1 MAIEETAPRTD
12 RLSSEEEHE
21 ENSMV
26 QSDMTSIKLTKKKKE
41 YLEKAIEDKSG
52 VFNYNEDPNAYKKAR
67 K

>member
-1 MAIEETAPRTD
+1 MTIEETAPKTD
-12 RLSSEEEHE
+12 RLSSEEE
-21 ENSMV
+21 NSME

-52 VFNYNEDPNAYKKAR
+52 VFNYNDDPNAYKKAR

>member
-1 MAIEETAPRTD
+1 MTKEETAPKTD
-12 RLSSEEEHE
+12 RLSSEEE
-21 ENSMV
+21 NSME

-52 VFNYNEDPNAYKKAR
+52 VFNYNDDPNAYKKAR

>member
-1 MAIEETAPRTD
+1 MTKEETAPKID
-12 RLSSEEEHE
+12 RLSSEEE
-21 ENSMV
+21 NSME

-52 VFNYNEDPNAYKKAR
+52 VFNYNDDPNAYKKAR